1 MVNTVLKKA
10 WWIFPWQT
18 GNVITRGYRFFFRLD
33 DRMSASLVDGAYN
46 SLMSRPA
53 VKMFLQSRRS
63 SESLISLSSAISQ
76 VQRVSLLL
84 VGHGW
89 LILWFIIVSCSLW
102 LSNNT
107 WDDYKYSDLSVYS
120 PVCYL
125 DNHLYFNNSPIW
137 NTWSLWG
144 LGAYLR
150 YLSSGAPVWQLVD
163 PGRSSS
169 PLFVMLP

>member
-18 GNVITRGYRFFFRLD
+18 GNVITRGYRFFFDWMTGWAPRWWMARTTHWCRGLQW
-33 DRMSASLVDGAYN
+33 RCSSSRGAHP
-46 SLMSRPA
+46 SRWYISPA
-53 VKMFLQSRRS
+53 
-63 SESLISLSSAISQ
+63 
-76 VQRVSLLL
+76 QRVSLLL